1 MKKTLNIAVAVL
13 VALSVSACARTGV
26 VLPPPPSAIAE
37 TTTMDE
43 RTSLAIEVLYR
54 GLGGLLEAAVDGGR
68 LKGTAAE
75 RADRIDGKLAFYVG
89 MARAAYDAGNA
100 DSYAEALKRA
110 RPLADQLRRILAER
124 P

>member
-1 MKKTLNIAVAVL
+1 MNRILNLGLVL
-13 VALSVSACARTGV
+13 AASVSLGACVASGAA
-26 VLPPPPSAIAE
+26 LPPPPIAIAE

-43 RTSLAIEVLYR
+43 KTSLAIEVLYR

-68 LKGTAAE
+68 LKGEAAE
-75 RADRIDGKLAFYVG
+75 RADRIDGKIAFYVG

-100 DSYAEALKRA
+100 QGYAEALRRA
-110 RPLADQLRRILAER
+110 RPLADELRRILKVA